1 MGFAFRVNGFG
12 SKAKRGSPLAVS
24 VAFNGADI
32 VENAGPGG
40 NTVDSGAGQVDLTAT
55 ASGGTA
61 PYSYAWS
68 VVETSDNGNNSILAL
83 GTTNA
88 AQYNTLQIRT
98 VLGGAGSPPTEAQY
112 QITCQVT
119 DSASNVVQGSQT
131 LTVIGIP
138 L

>member
-32 VENAGPGG
+32 VENAGPA
-40 NTVDSGAGQVDLTAT
+40 TQTIDSGAGQIDLTAT
-55 ASGGTA
+55 ATGGTA
-61 PYSYAWS
+61 PYSYSWS
-68 VVETSDNGNNSILAL
+68 VLETSDNGNNSILSL

-88 AQYNTLQIRT
+88 AIYNTLQIRT
-98 VLGGAGSPPTEAQY
+98 VLPAISDPPTEAQY
-112 QITCQVT
+112 LITCQVT
-119 DSASNVVQGSQT
+119 DSATDTVSGAETVTVV
-131 LTVIGIP
+131 GIP